1 MNNSAKMLPARIKY
15 MSWTLDFNPSADIIE
30 DGIRHWYLRTFKY
43 YNDDDEF
50 DPLNNQWVAC
60 YILYGYEGAEDMLPK
75 SITLQE
81 VKDTEDENEQ
91 FDKIYNWISCN
102 VKTHGCV
109 APTIEEALDN
119 LLKWV
124 YDEGLL

>member
-1 MNNSAKMLPARIKY
+1 MSKSSEMLPARIKY
-15 MSWTLDFNPSADIIE
+15 MSWKLEFDPLLDIVE
-30 DGIRHWYLRTFKY
+30 DRVKLWKLESFKY
-43 YNDDDEF
+43 YNDDDVN

-60 YILYGYEGAEDMLPK
+60 YVLYGYEGAEDMLPK

-81 VKDTEDENEQ
+81 AKDNEEE
-91 FDKIYNWISCN
+91 FDWISCN
-102 VKTHGCV
+102 GKTHGCV
-109 APTIEEALDN
+109 APTIEEAQDN